1 MIYILYYI
9 FITSCIALYIYYNLL
24 WILKL
29 FLFCVTGKLKHAGTS
44 ADILQQQLQLQQQAL
59 VAAAGAPI
67 PTLTDGIVNVIQS
80 SANSQQQQ
88 QQQLVDTSQPP
99 PIRPPTSAA
108 LLPPPNTQLQMMP
121 PAFTMPGVP
130 REFTTLIFIIATE
143 YKAFTHF
150 F

>member
-1 MIYILYYI
+1 M
-9 FITSCIALYIYYNLL
+9 
-24 WILKL
+24 
-29 FLFCVTGKLKHAGTS
+29 
-44 ADILQQQLQLQQQAL
+44 
-59 VAAAGAPI
+59 VAAANAGAPI

-80 SANSQQQQ
+80 SANSQQQQQQ

-130 REFTTLIFIIATE
+130 REFIAFIISL
-143 YKAFTHF
+143 F
-150 F
+150 FFLWLYLDQILQIHTIYNIQCI

>member
-1 MIYILYYI
+1 MDLK
-9 FITSCIALYIYYNLL
+9 ITFPFA
-24 WILKL
+24 
-29 FLFCVTGKLKHAGTS
+29 GKLKHAGTS
-44 ADILQQQLQLQQQAL
+44 TDILQQQLQLQQQAL
-59 VAAAGAPI
+59 AAASGAPI

-80 SANSQQQQ
+80 SAGSQQQQQ

-130 REFTTLIFIIATE
+130 RKFAIFITATFSQAQVS
-143 YKAFTHF
+143 YLFL
-150 F
+150 

>member
-1 MIYILYYI
+1 M
-9 FITSCIALYIYYNLL
+9 A
-24 WILKL
+24 
-29 FLFCVTGKLKHAGTS
+29 
-44 ADILQQQLQLQQQAL
+44 
-59 VAAAGAPI
+59 VANAGAPI

-80 SANSQQQQ
+80 STNSQQQPQQQ

-130 REFTTLIFIIATE
+130 REYSVYRFFNTILSDEYSDQYNFASTDVLYIIISV
-143 YKAFTHF
+143 
-150 F
+150 

>member
-1 MIYILYYI
+1 MS
-9 FITSCIALYIYYNLL
+9 FI
-24 WILKL
+24 
-29 FLFCVTGKLKHAGTS
+29 VTGKLKHAGTS
-44 ADILQQQLQLQQQAL
+44 TDILQQQLQLQQQAL

-80 SANSQQQQ
+80 SANSQQQQQ

-130 REFTTLIFIIATE
+130 REFTIFNIATFPE
-143 YKAFTHF
+143 HNSFANFFLSYTHAHVHNKKN
-150 F
+150 